1 LQSERD
7 YAVANIMKKYIPIV
21 FTSILLMCGCDSTIY
36 RLLYN
41 SLDALVYRSVTRYI
55 NPSPGQDRFLKEKI
69 DMHLRWHRKVEL
81 PKYIVTLQGLRER
94 MEAGLKKSDIAWI
107 QGRFDRHEADLYN
120 AISNDMVNFLVTL
133 DQKQV
138 DQLGRTMGER
148 ISEFE
153 KESRKSAE
161 DRIIETERSYTWFME
176 FIYGN
181 LSEVQKKDI
190 ARMVRQT
197 EDLEPVRIRLYRERQ
212 AEFIA
217 LLRKKPDKD
226 RVRDYVSRLFIHPEK
241 SYPDYYRIPAERREQ
256 FVIESFLRF
265 DRELLTPAQR
275 LYACKKID
283 NLIQTIRELNAE

>member
-1 LQSERD
+1 
-7 YAVANIMKKYIPIV
+7 MKKYVPILFAV
-21 FTSILLMCGCDSTIY
+21 FLLMCGCDSTIY

-41 SLDALVYRSVTRYI
+41 SLDALLYRSVTRYI
-55 NPSPGQDRFLKEKI
+55 SPSPGQGRFLKEKI

-94 MEAGLKKSDIAWI
+94 MAAGLKKSDIAWI

-120 AISNDMVNFLVTL
+120 AISNDVVSFLVSL

-138 DQLGRTMGER
+138 DQMERTMEER

-161 DRIIETERSYTWFME
+161 DRTRETERSFTWFME

-181 LSEVQKKDI
+181 LSEIQKKEI
-190 ARMVRQT
+190 ARMARQM
-197 EDLEPVRIRLYRERQ
+197 EDLEPERIRLYRERQ

-226 RVRDYVSRLFIHPEK
+226 RVRDYISRLFINPEK
-241 SYPDYYRIPAERREQ
+241 SYPDYYRIPAERRGQ
-256 FVIESFLRF
+256 YITESFLKF
-265 DRELLTPAQR
+265 DRELVTPVQR
-275 LYACKKID
+275 SYACKKID
-283 NLIQTIRELNAE
+283 NLIQTVRELSAE